1 MEGGDSKLVGDNI
14 SSPGIKCSAAQID
27 IVLCTNLCPSINAI
41 HCQNVIWTRMG
52 GSATTMGQGQSR
64 DPTATCTKRLEGRAK
79 LVSTPRGE
87 RTEWFGRGRLRCC
100 RGSSRRLESRSIIEV
115 RIEMFGSF
123 SHQLKIRITILKFA
137 FAFSYSAS
145 GQRHEY
151 LYTM

>member
-1 MEGGDSKLVGDNI
+1 MDNNGRVSGEKMGQRTERRSVTSFNQKLCGADWVNSKA
-14 SSPGIKCSAAQID
+14 SEKEMF
-27 IVLCTNLCPSINAI
+27 T
-41 HCQNVIWTRMG
+41 
-52 GSATTMGQGQSR
+52 GSAGTTTTTGFKS
-64 DPTATCTKRLEGRAK
+64 TATCTRRLEGRAK